1 MPNHAKMTAVA
12 LVMTIIA
19 APAYAFRPHIPLD
32 VRAGESP
39 TSYEVFEQRGAGPT
53 HIWCVAADH
62 ARRNLDAASA
72 QRIYIFKPLGASQ
85 TEPGRQSVGFTLSPA
100 EAGLDQGQAGSG
112 PILSFTSIRQIGASL
127 NLTHA
132 LQYCTDHIDVP

>member
-1 MPNHAKMTAVA
+1 MPSHAKMTAVA

-32 VRAGESP
+32 VRAGDSP
-39 TSYEVFEQRGAGPT
+39 TFFEVFEQRGAGPT

-62 ARRNLDAASA
+62 ARRNLGAASV
-72 QRIYIFKPLGASQ
+72 QRIYIAKPLGESQ
-85 TEPGRQSVGFTLSPA
+85 TEPGRQSVGFTLSPS
-100 EAGLDQGQAGSG
+100 EAGLEQGRAGSG

-132 LQYCTDHIDVP
+132 LQYCSDHIDVP